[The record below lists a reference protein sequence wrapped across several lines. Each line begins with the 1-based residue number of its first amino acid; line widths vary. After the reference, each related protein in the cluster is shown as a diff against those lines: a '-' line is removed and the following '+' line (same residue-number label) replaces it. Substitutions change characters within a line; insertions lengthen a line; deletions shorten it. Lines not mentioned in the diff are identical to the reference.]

1 MPRFRLRW
9 CRGTNNILA
18 VREIIRPYRAELA
31 FFCVSGCEEHRTFSD
46 APPALSGQ
54 ECLLHTDC
62 SCTGRSTRSS
72 IRNWFDPFGFVVYLW
87 GCRFP
92 LRVAR
97 GRGAEF
103 FPFMDKKRI
112 LASVVVF
119 FILAIL
125 VYLQY
130 RHWRTFDWGTFW
142 SQTHR
147 IKKIHVLHGIA
158 LIYLAYGMRAWRWK
172 IFLKP
177 VRPKTRTI
185 DLVSPTLVGFTGL
198 ALLGR
203 AGEFIRPY
211 LIARRTDLPVSSQ
224 LAVWGVERIF
234 DIGAFTVLMLLAIFL
249 PSALPSIPHPEYYL
263 RFRELGFLLTA
274 AVAATTVAAIVI
286 RRNGERVAVWVEQR
300 SSHLSSNLGHKMAQ
314 KVREFGMGLNTI
326 HGPFSLL
333 WLSLVSVGMWY
344 LIALAYQEVTH
355 SYGVDALA
363 IPVSQLLILMFSSM
377 LGSMLQLP
385 AVGGGSQMATIATLS
400 SVFDVPPELAASC
413 GILLWLVT
421 FAAVV
426 PAGLLLAH
434 RERLSLR
441 KLSVESH
448 RTE

>member
-1 MPRFRLRW
+1 
-9 CRGTNNILA
+9 
-18 VREIIRPYRAELA
+18 
-31 FFCVSGCEEHRTFSD
+31 
-46 APPALSGQ
+46 
-54 ECLLHTDC
+54 
-62 SCTGRSTRSS
+62 
-72 IRNWFDPFGFVVYLW
+72 
-87 GCRFP
+87 
-92 LRVAR
+92 
-97 GRGAEF
+97 
-103 FPFMDKKRI
+103 MDKKRI
-112 LASVVVF
+112 LA
-119 FILAIL
+119 ILGMSL
-125 VYLQY
+125 VLLFLFYLQY
-130 RHWRTFDWGTFW
+130 RHWRIFDWGTFW

-147 IKKIHVLHGIA
+147 IKKLHVLHGIA
-158 LIYLAYGMRAWRWK
+158 LIYLGYGMRALRWK

-224 LAVWGVERIF
+224 VAVWGVERIF

-263 RFRELGFLLTA
+263 RFREIGFVLTA
-274 AVAATTVAAIVI
+274 VVAATTIAAVVI
-286 RRNGERVAVWVEQR
+286 RRNGERVAAWIENLR
-300 SSHLSSNLGHKMAQ
+300 MGWIARRLPNLSANLEHKLAQ

-326 HGPFSLL
+326 HGPLAL
-333 WLSLVSVGMWY
+333 VWLTLVSVGMWY
-344 LIALAYQEVTH
+344 VIALAYQEVTM
-355 SYGVDALA
+355 SYGVDALK

-385 AVGGGSQMATIATLS
+385 AVGGGAQIATISTLS

-426 PAGLLLAH
+426 PSGLLLAH
-434 RERLSLR
+434 HERLSLR

-448 RTE
+448 KAEET